1 MAMKKRMTSTP
12 HDAVFKRFLRHPE
25 TANDFLMLYL
35 PEAIR
40 QRCDF
45 ATLRLQSASF
55 IDEDLRAWYSDVL
68 WSVRTTCGAGYIYVV
83 IEHQSSPDNHM
94 AFRLMRYA
102 IATMQRHLDAGHKT
116 LPLVVPMLFYHGATS
131 PYPFSLNW
139 LDEFA
144 DPQLAKKLYGNQFPL
159 IDVTVMPDD
168 EIVQHRRV
176 ALLELMQKHI
186 RQRDLSGIT
195 ESLAAVVMLGYTS
208 PRQLRMLFHYML
220 QYGNTAEPGV
230 FLRRL
235 ARRLPQYE
243 ETLMS
248 IAQKL
253 KQEGR
258 QEGRHEG
265 RQEGCLEGR
274 LEGLQEGSR
283 REALRIAGSMLQNGL
298 DKETVQKITGLSAD
312 ELKPL
317 YC

>member
-1 MAMKKRMTSTP
+1 MERATNSP
-12 HDAVFKRFLRHPE
+12 HDAVFKHLLSHRA
-25 TANDFLMLYL
+25 TARDFLDIHL
-35 PEAIR
+35 PAPLR
-40 QRCDF
+40 ALCNLN
-45 ATLRLQSASF
+45 TLRLESGSF
-55 IDEDLRAWYSDVL
+55 IDDELRASHSDILYSL
-68 WSVRTTCGAGYIYVV
+68 QTQAGEGYIYLL
-83 IEHQSSPDNHM
+83 IEHQSSADRHM

-102 IATMQRHLDAGHKT
+102 IAAMQRHLDAGHKT

-144 DPQLAKKLYGNQFPL
+144 DPQLAKTLYGCPFPL

-168 EIVQHRRV
+168 DIVQHRRV

-195 ESLAAVVMLGYTS
+195 ESLAAVVMLGYTNR
-208 PRQLRMLFHYML
+208 RQLRMLFHYML

-258 QEGRHEG
+258 EEGREEG
-265 RQEGCLEGR
+265 H

-298 DKETVQKITGLSAD
+298 DKEMVQKITGLSAD
-312 ELKPL
+312 ELQPL
-317 YC
+317 CG

>member
-1 MAMKKRMTSTP
+1 MTNFTTSTP
-12 HDAVFKRFLRHPE
+12 HDALFKSFLTHPD
-25 TANDFLMLYL
+25 TARDFMEIHL
-35 PEAIR
+35 PKDLREL
-40 QRCDF
+40 CD
-45 ATLRLQSASF
+45 LDSLKLESASF
-55 IDEDLRAWYSDVL
+55 VDEKLRALHSDIL
-68 WSVRTTCGAGYIYVV
+68 WSVKTREGGGYIYVV
-83 IEHQSSPDNHM
+83 IEHQSREDIHM

-102 IATMQRHLDAGHKT
+102 IAAMQRHLDAGHKT

-144 DPQLAKKLYGNQFPL
+144 DPQLAKTLYGCPFPL

-168 EIVQHRRV
+168 DIVQHRRV

-195 ESLAAVVMLGYTS
+195 ESLAAVVMLGYTNR
-208 PRQLRMLFHYML
+208 RQLRMLFHYML

-243 ETLMS
+243 DTLMS

-258 QEGRHEG
+258 QQGR
-265 RQEGCLEGR
+265 LEGR
-274 LEGLQEGSR
+274 EEGHLEGLQEGSR

-298 DKETVQKITGLSAD
+298 DKEMVQKITGLSAD
-312 ELKPL
+312 ELQPL
-317 YC
+317 CG

>member
-1 MAMKKRMTSTP
+1 MRLPQCSATGCRAQNAAAGGA
-12 HDAVFKRFLRHPE
+12 DA
-25 TANDFLMLYL
+25 
-35 PEAIR
+35 
-40 QRCDF
+40 
-45 ATLRLQSASF
+45 
-55 IDEDLRAWYSDVL
+55 
-68 WSVRTTCGAGYIYVV
+68 
-83 IEHQSSPDNHM
+83 
-94 AFRLMRYA
+94 
-102 IATMQRHLDAGHKT
+102 
-116 LPLVVPMLFYHGATS
+116 FYHGATS

-144 DPQLAKKLYGNQFPL
+144 DPQLAKTLYGCPFPL

-168 EIVQHRRV
+168 DIVQHRRV

-195 ESLAAVVMLGYTS
+195 ESLAAVVMLGYTNR
-208 PRQLRMLFHYML
+208 RQLRMLFHYML

-258 QEGRHEG
+258 QQGR
-265 RQEGCLEGR
+265 LEGR
-274 LEGLQEGSR
+274 EEGHLEGLQEGSR

-298 DKETVQKITGLSAD
+298 DKEMVQKITGLSAD
-312 ELKPL
+312 ELQPL
-317 YC
+317 CG

>member
-1 MAMKKRMTSTP
+1 MTQKGTPSTP
-12 HDAVFKRFLRHPE
+12 HDAVFKQFLSHPE
-25 TANDFLMLYL
+25 CARDFIEIHL
-35 PEAIR
+35 PASLR
-40 QRCDF
+40 QLCNLQ
-45 ATLRLQSASF
+45 TLRLESGSF
-55 IDEDLRAWYSDVL
+55 IEADLRASYSDVL
-68 WSVRTTCGAGYIYVV
+68 WSLKTRDGDGYIYVV
-83 IEHQSSPDNHM
+83 IEHQSTPDAHM

-102 IATMQRHLDAGHKT
+102 LAAMQRHLDAGHKT

-144 DPQLAKKLYGNQFPL
+144 DPQLAKTLYGCPFPL

-168 EIVQHRRV
+168 DIVQHRRV

-195 ESLAAVVMLGYTS
+195 ESLAAVVMLGYTNR
-208 PRQLRMLFHYML
+208 RQLRMLFHYML

-258 QEGRHEG
+258 QQGR
-265 RQEGCLEGR
+265 LEGR
-274 LEGLQEGSR
+274 EEGHLEGLQEGSR

-298 DKETVQKITGLSAD
+298 DKEMVQKITGLSAD
-312 ELKPL
+312 ELQPL
-317 YC
+317 CG

>member
-1 MAMKKRMTSTP
+1 MKKRMTSTP

-25 TANDFLMLYL
+25 TANDFLTLYL
-35 PEAIR
+35 PEEIR
-40 QRCDF
+40 QQCDF
-45 ATLRLQSASF
+45 ATLRLESASF
-55 IDEDLRAWYSDVL
+55 VDEDLRAWYSDVL
-68 WSVRTTCGAGYIYVV
+68 WSVQTTSGPGYVYVV

-102 IATMQRHLDAGHKT
+102 IAAMQRHLDAGHKE

-144 DPQLAKKLYGNQFPL
+144 DPQMAKALYGRPFPL
-159 IDVTVMPDD
+159 IDVTAIPDD

-195 ESLAAVVMLGYTS
+195 ESLATLVMLGYTNR
-208 PRQLRMLFHYML
+208 RQLRVLFHYML
-220 QYGNTAEPGV
+220 QYGNTADPSV

-235 ARRLPQYE
+235 ARRLPRYE
-243 ETLMS
+243 ERLMS

-253 KQEGR
+253 KQEGWQEGKQEGMR
-258 QEGRHEG
+258 EGIQEGR
-265 RQEGCLEGR
+265 Q
-274 LEGLQEGSR
+274 EGLQEGSR
-283 REALRIAGSMLQNGL
+283 REALRIASSMLQDGL
-298 DKETVQKITGLSAD
+298 DKETVQRITGLSAD

-317 YC
+317 HC

>member
-1 MAMKKRMTSTP
+1 M
-12 HDAVFKRFLRHPE
+12 
-25 TANDFLMLYL
+25 
-35 PEAIR
+35 
-40 QRCDF
+40 
-45 ATLRLQSASF
+45 
-55 IDEDLRAWYSDVL
+55 
-68 WSVRTTCGAGYIYVV
+68 
-83 IEHQSSPDNHM
+83 
-94 AFRLMRYA
+94 
-102 IATMQRHLDAGHKT
+102 
-116 LPLVVPMLFYHGATS
+116 
-131 PYPFSLNW
+131 
-139 LDEFA
+139 
-144 DPQLAKKLYGNQFPL
+144 
-159 IDVTVMPDD
+159 
-168 EIVQHRRV
+168 
-176 ALLELMQKHI
+176 
-186 RQRDLSGIT
+186 
-195 ESLAAVVMLGYTS
+195 VMLGYTS

-220 QYGNTAEPGV
+220 QYGNTDEPGV

-258 QEGRHEG
+258 
-265 RQEGCLEGR
+265 LEGR

>member
-1 MAMKKRMTSTP
+1 MKKRMTSTP

-25 TANDFLMLYL
+25 TANDFLALYL

-40 QRCDF
+40 QQCDF

-102 IATMQRHLDAGHKT
+102 IAAMQRHLDAGHKT

-144 DPQLAKKLYGNQFPL
+144 DPQLAKRLYGSQFPL

-265 RQEGCLEGR
+265 RQEGRLEGR

-298 DKETVQKITGLSAD
+298 DKEMVQKITGLSAD

>member
-68 WSVRTTCGAGYIYVV
+68 WSVRTTYGAGYIYVV

-102 IATMQRHLDAGHKT
+102 IAAMQRHLDAGHKT

-186 RQRDLSGIT
+186 RQRDLSDIT

-265 RQEGCLEGR
+265 RQEGRLEGR

>member
-102 IATMQRHLDAGHKT
+102 IAAMQRHLDAGHKT
-116 LPLVVPMLFYHGATS
+116 LPLVVPMLFYHGATN

-144 DPQLAKKLYGNQFPL
+144 DPQLAKRLYGSQFPL

-186 RQRDLSGIT
+186 RQRDLSDIT

-265 RQEGCLEGR
+265 RQEGRLEGR

>member
-1 MAMKKRMTSTP
+1 MKKRMTSTP

-102 IATMQRHLDAGHKT
+102 IAAMQRHLDAGHKT
-116 LPLVVPMLFYHGATS
+116 LPLVVPMLFYHGATN

-144 DPQLAKKLYGNQFPL
+144 DPQLAKRLYGSQFPL

-186 RQRDLSGIT
+186 RQRDLSDIT

-265 RQEGCLEGR
+265 RQEGRLEGR

>member
-1 MAMKKRMTSTP
+1 MKKRMTSTP
-12 HDAVFKRFLRHPE
+12 HDAVFKRFLRQPE
-25 TANDFLMLYL
+25 TATDFLTLYL

-45 ATLRLQSASF
+45 STLRLQSASF

-68 WSVRTTCGAGYIYVV
+68 WSVQTTCGTGYVYVV
-83 IEHQSSPDNHM
+83 IEHQSSPDSHM

-102 IATMQRHLDAGHKT
+102 IAAMQRHLDAGHKT

-144 DPQLAKKLYGNQFPL
+144 DPQLAKTLYGCPFSL
-159 IDVTVMPDD
+159 IDVTVLPDD
-168 EIVQHRRV
+168 DIVQHRRV

-195 ESLAAVVMLGYTS
+195 ESLAAVVMLGYTNR
-208 PRQLRMLFHYML
+208 RQLRMLFHYML

-258 QEGRHEG
+258 EEGREEG
-265 RQEGCLEGR
+265 H

-298 DKETVQKITGLSAD
+298 DKEMVQKFTGLSAD
-312 ELKPL
+312 ELQPM
-317 YC
+317 CG

>member
-1 MAMKKRMTSTP
+1 MAKGTTSTP
-12 HDAVFKRFLRHPE
+12 HDAVFKQFLTQAD
-25 TANDFLMLYL
+25 TARDFLAIHL
-35 PEAIR
+35 PPALR
-40 QRCDF
+40 QHCDLD
-45 ATLRLQSASF
+45 TLQLESASF
-55 IDEDLRAWYSDVL
+55 IEESLRAWYSDVL
-68 WSVRTTCGAGYIYVV
+68 WSLKTASGEGYIYVV
-83 IEHQSSPDNHM
+83 IEHQSSPDAQM

-102 IATMQRHLDAGHKT
+102 IAAMQRHLDGGHTK

-144 DPQLAKKLYGNQFPL
+144 DPQLAKTLYGCPFPL

-168 EIVQHRRV
+168 DIVQHRRV

-195 ESLAAVVMLGYTS
+195 ESLAAVVMLGYTNR
-208 PRQLRMLFHYML
+208 RQLRMLFHYML

-258 QEGRHEG
+258 QQGR
-265 RQEGCLEGR
+265 LEGR
-274 LEGLQEGSR
+274 EEGHLEGLQEGSR

-298 DKETVQKITGLSAD
+298 DKEMVQKITGLSAD
-312 ELKPL
+312 ELQPL
-317 YC
+317 CG

>member
-1 MAMKKRMTSTP
+1 MKKRITATP

-102 IATMQRHLDAGHKT
+102 IAAMQRHLDAGHKT

-168 EIVQHRRV
+168 
-176 ALLELMQKHI
+176 
-186 RQRDLSGIT
+186 
-195 ESLAAVVMLGYTS
+195 
-208 PRQLRMLFHYML
+208 
-220 QYGNTAEPGV
+220 
-230 FLRRL
+230 
-235 ARRLPQYE
+235 
-243 ETLMS
+243 
-248 IAQKL
+248 
-253 KQEGR
+253 
-258 QEGRHEG
+258 
-265 RQEGCLEGR
+265 
-274 LEGLQEGSR
+274 
-283 REALRIAGSMLQNGL
+283 
-298 DKETVQKITGLSAD
+298 
-312 ELKPL
+312 
-317 YC
+317 

>member
-1 MAMKKRMTSTP
+1 MEKVSQTP
-12 HDAVFKRFLRHPE
+12 HDAVFRQMLMHQAVAK
-25 TANDFLMLYL
+25 DFLQLYL
-35 PEAIR
+35 PAPFLAI
-40 QRCDF
+40 CELDS
-45 ATLRLQSASF
+45 LQLVSGSF
-55 IDEDLRAWYSDVL
+55 VEEDLRASYSDIL
-68 WSVRTTCGAGYIYVV
+68 YSLRTRHGPGYVYAL
-83 IEHQSSPDNHM
+83 IEHQSTPDKLM
-94 AFRLMRYA
+94 AFRLLRYA
-102 IATMQRHLDAGHKT
+102 LAAMQRHLDAGHDT

-144 DPQLAKKLYGNQFPL
+144 DPQLAKTLYGCPFPL

-168 EIVQHRRV
+168 DIVQHRRV

-195 ESLAAVVMLGYTS
+195 ESLAAVVMLGYTNR
-208 PRQLRMLFHYML
+208 RQLRMLFHYML

-258 QEGRHEG
+258 EEGREEG
-265 RQEGCLEGR
+265 H

-298 DKETVQKITGLSAD
+298 DKEMVQKITGLSAD
-312 ELKPL
+312 ELQPL
-317 YC
+317 CG

>member
-1 MAMKKRMTSTP
+1 MDAPSTTP
-12 HDAVFKRFLRHPE
+12 HDAVFKQFLMHAE
-25 TANDFLMLYL
+25 TARDFLEIHL
-35 PEAIR
+35 PVELR
-40 QRCDF
+40 ELCDLN
-45 ATLRLQSASF
+45 TLHLESGSF
-55 IDEDLRAWYSDVL
+55 IEESLKGHSTDVL
-68 WSVRTTCGAGYIYVV
+68 YSVQMQGNPGYLHVV
-83 IEHQSSPDNHM
+83 IEHQSKPDKKM
-94 AFRLMRYA
+94 AFRMMRYS
-102 IATMQRHLDAGHKT
+102 IAAMHRHLEADHDK

-144 DPQLAKKLYGNQFPL
+144 DPQLAKTLYGCPFPL

-168 EIVQHRRV
+168 DIVQHRRV

-195 ESLAAVVMLGYTS
+195 ESLAAVVMLGYTNR
-208 PRQLRMLFHYML
+208 RQLRMLFHYML

-258 QEGRHEG
+258 QQGR
-265 RQEGCLEGR
+265 LEGR
-274 LEGLQEGSR
+274 EEGHLEGLQEGSR

-298 DKETVQKITGLSAD
+298 DKEMVQKITGLSAD
-312 ELKPL
+312 ELQPL
-317 YC
+317 CG

>member
-68 WSVRTTCGAGYIYVV
+68 WSVRITCGAGYIYVV

-265 RQEGCLEGR
+265 RQEGRLEGR

>member
-1 MAMKKRMTSTP
+1 MEKVSQTP
-12 HDAVFKRFLRHPE
+12 HDAVFRQMLMHQAVAK
-25 TANDFLMLYL
+25 DFLQLYL
-35 PEAIR
+35 PAPFLAI
-40 QRCDF
+40 CELDS
-45 ATLRLQSASF
+45 LQLVSGSF
-55 IDEDLRAWYSDVL
+55 VEEDLRASYSDIL
-68 WSVRTTCGAGYIYVV
+68 YSLRTRHGAGYVYAL
-83 IEHQSSPDNHM
+83 IEHQSTPDKLM
-94 AFRLMRYA
+94 AFRLLRYGLA
-102 IATMQRHLDAGHKT
+102 AMQRHLDAGHDT

-144 DPQLAKKLYGNQFPL
+144 DPQLAKTLYGCPFPL

-168 EIVQHRRV
+168 DIVQHRRV

-195 ESLAAVVMLGYTS
+195 ESLAAVVMLGYTNR
-208 PRQLRMLFHYML
+208 RQLRMLFHYML

-258 QEGRHEG
+258 EEGREEG
-265 RQEGCLEGR
+265 H

-298 DKETVQKITGLSAD
+298 DKEMVQKITGLSAD
-312 ELKPL
+312 ELQPL
-317 YC
+317 CG

>member
-1 MAMKKRMTSTP
+1 MERATNSP
-12 HDAVFKRFLRHPE
+12 HDAVFKHLLSHRA
-25 TANDFLMLYL
+25 TARDFLDIHL
-35 PEAIR
+35 PAPLR
-40 QRCDF
+40 ALCNLN
-45 ATLRLQSASF
+45 TLRLESGSF
-55 IDEDLRAWYSDVL
+55 IDDELRASHSDILYSL
-68 WSVRTTCGAGYIYVV
+68 QTQAGEGYIYLL
-83 IEHQSSPDNHM
+83 IEHQSSADRHM

-102 IATMQRHLDAGHKT
+102 IAAMQRHLDAGHKT

-144 DPQLAKKLYGNQFPL
+144 DPQLAKTLYGCPFPL

-168 EIVQHRRV
+168 DIVQHRRV

-195 ESLAAVVMLGYTS
+195 ESLAAVVMLGYTNR
-208 PRQLRMLFHYML
+208 RQLRMLFHYML

-258 QEGRHEG
+258 QQGR
-265 RQEGCLEGR
+265 LEGR
-274 LEGLQEGSR
+274 EEGHLEGLQEGSR

-298 DKETVQKITGLSAD
+298 DKEMVQKITGLSAD
-312 ELKPL
+312 ELQPL
-317 YC
+317 CG